1 MYAMVCFQPDLSY
14 AISAASR
21 YMANTVKEH
30 WKVVQWIFRYLHG
43 SADNCLQFGQNR
55 DGVIEYVDS
64 DFAGDHDKRISLTS
78 YVFTIECYLAYER
91 SDVSREDKAH
101 RYSVSFVRKI
111 IGRGDI
117 VVSKIS
123 THDNPTDMM
132 AKTLP
137 SAKYEHCLDL
147 VGVSC

>member
-1 MYAMVCFQPDLSY
+1 MYAMVCFRPDLSY

-21 YMANTVKEH
+21 YMTNTVKEH

-55 DGVIEYVDS
+55 DGVIEV
-64 DFAGDHDKRISLTS
+64 SL
-78 YVFTIECYLAYER
+78 ECYLAYER
-91 SDVSREDKAH
+91 SDVSQEDKAH

-137 SAKYEHCLDL
+137 SAKFEHCLDL